1 VFDEQ
6 AGPLAYPHTEKTCVV
21 SEKTLN

>member
-21 SEKTLN
+21 SEKKLN